1 MKRYIMKGLR
11 VTYVYCMV
19 LVIFAVFIYPFMG
32 ITGDY
37 FGILLPYYC
46 ILMFILLFFF
56 MYVDFREL
64 ARKEKKPAYNL
75 SPYPL
80 KGLVYGLIGI
90 IPIEAVTAVFTYIRF
105 EDPFVERIKHLGI
118 NAFLGPL
125 WFIIKW
131 FNEAV
136 PAYFGVI
143 LLVPVMSALGYLAGY
158 YDINVR
164 EKIFGKKPVQEK
176 GFTKSPWNPSLNEN
190 KPARKKKKK
199 KKKANKPR

>member
-1 MKRYIMKGLR
+1 M
-11 VTYVYCMV
+11 
-19 LVIFAVFIYPFMG
+19 
-32 ITGDY
+32 
-37 FGILLPYYC
+37 
-46 ILMFILLFFF
+46 
-56 MYVDFREL
+56 
-64 ARKEKKPAYNL
+64 

-80 KGLVYGLIGI
+80 KGLVYGLRI
-90 IPIEAVTAVFTYIRF
+90 IPIEAVTAVFTSVSKILLLNGSSTWDKCLPR
-105 EDPFVERIKHLGI
+105 
-118 NAFLGPL
+118 AT